1 MRRAVAKAIIPH
13 YARSTPALIS
23 SSGQAAIVTI
33 TRRIKIVTGVLLLSV
48 LLPVAFSFWLARH
61 QAEQHFVVELDAYTE
76 RTLIRTNDIMQ
87 QAKAALAKINSFTG
101 EPCSEAHLQAMRRT
115 SFVFRHVQEV
125 VYLKDMTPV
134 CSSLVG
140 RSTSKP
146 LPTPT
151 WVNDENYQIWFS
163 TQNDIGLS
171 IPMVMVAHG
180 PHMVLIDPSS
190 FIDLI
195 PFSAWPINTA
205 IIGLPRNRV
214 LASSGPFDKTVW
226 NMARKSGA
234 RKIEY
239 QGNIYLIHREP
250 RSGIAVV
257 AWASQAP
264 QTAEIR
270 KLQLIWLPAG
280 ILISLA
286 LAFWLLRLLR
296 RLQSPRY
303 RLQDGIANNE
313 LVMHYQPIIRLS
325 NGQPT
330 GAEALIRWPQPDG
343 SMLTPDIFIPLAEQT
358 GLIGP
363 LTRRIVHNVL
373 DDLGDWLRTHPQQ
386 HISINISAFDLHD
399 PQFVDMFSQALAQH
413 GVAPHQ
419 LALEITERGFA
430 DPALS
435 GPIIARLRAAGH
447 KIYIDDFGT
456 GYSSLSYLEDLDVDI
471 LKIDKSFVDALEYK
485 TVTPHII
492 EMAKTLKLEMVAE
505 GVENQSQALWL
516 REHDV
521 QYAQGWLYS
530 KALPAGEFIAWCG
543 RHGVS

>member
-1 MRRAVAKAIIPH
+1 MTIAK
-13 YARSTPALIS
+13 L
-23 SSGQAAIVTI
+23 
-33 TRRIKIVTGVLLLSV
+33 IKIVTGVLLLSV

-61 QAEQHFVVELDAYTE
+61 QAEQHFMMELDAYTE
-76 RTLIRTNDIMQ
+76 RTLIRTNEILQ
-87 QAKAALAKINSFTG
+87 QAKAALGKINSFTG
-101 EPCSEAHLQAMRRT
+101 EPCSDAHLQAMRRT

-125 VYLKDMTPV
+125 VYLKDNTPL

-140 RSTSKP
+140 RSTSRS
-146 LPTPT
+146 LPPPT
-151 WVNDENYQIWFS
+151 WINSDNYDIWYS

-171 IPMVMVAHG
+171 IPMVMIAHG

-214 LASSGPFDKTVW
+214 LTSSGPFDKTVW
-226 NMARKSGA
+226 EMARETGA
-234 RKIEY
+234 SKIEY
-239 QGNIYLIHREP
+239 GGNIYLIHREP
-250 RSGIAVV
+250 RAGIAVV

-270 KLQLIWLPAG
+270 KLQLIWMPAG
-280 ILISLA
+280 ILFSIA
-286 LAFWLLRLLR
+286 IAFWLLRLLR

-303 RLQDGIANNE
+303 RLQDGIKNNE
-313 LVMHYQPIIRLS
+313 LVMHYQPIIRLAD
-325 NGQPT
+325 GRPT

-373 DDLGDWLRTHPQQ
+373 TDLGDWLRAHPQQ

-399 PQFVDMFSQALAQH
+399 PHFVDMFSQALAQH

-435 GPIIARLRAAGH
+435 GPVIARLRAAGH

-492 EMAKTLKLEMVAE
+492 EMAKTLRLEMVAE
-505 GVENQSQALWL
+505 GVESESQALWL
-516 REHDV
+516 RQHGV

-530 KALPAGEFIAWCG
+530 KALPAEVFIAWCNA
-543 RHGVS
+543 HGVT